1 MKIAFVFPPMW
12 SPHSDGSLQ
21 IWNRQ
26 VTTHLSKSCD
36 VLVYSGLFGLE
47 SDENIDG
54 VQYRRFSTRWDEEFL
69 KHFRFIRGILGVK
82 GPLFRSDLWYAG
94 YCLKVALD
102 LRRLSCDI
110 VHVHYYPQFASLIKR
125 LNPALRVVLHMHGE
139 WLTQVEFKNL
149 SSRLCD
155 VDLVVSCSEFI
166 TKGIATRFP
175 QIASRCRTVPMGVSA
190 DFRALGSEN
199 RHADNSSSRHLLCV
213 GRISPEKGIH
223 VLLDAFE
230 LIIQEFPSVALT
242 IVGPEWV
249 APREDIT
256 DLSLPKDIIAGL
268 APFYTESYLLQLK
281 GKLSPNAAKKV
292 TFAGLV
298 AHRNV
303 PAFYKEA
310 DIYIGPSLYESFGVS
325 IIEAMTAG
333 VPVVATR
340 VGAVPEV
347 ISDGKSGLVVEFN
360 NPSAIADAVL
370 KLLSNSE
377 LRNAMSFAARDMIWK
392 RFSWETICS
401 ALIRTYRE
409 VLDPRTV
416 SLYQAQ
422 SAAE

>member
-36 VLVYSGLFGLE
+36 VLVYSGLFDLK
-47 SDENIDG
+47 SDEHVGG
-54 VQYRRFSTRWDEEFL
+54 VRYRRFSTRWDAGFL
-69 KHFRFIRGILGVK
+69 KHFRFILGILGVN
-82 GPLFRSDLWYAG
+82 GPLFKSDLWYAG

-102 LRRLSCDI
+102 LRRQACDI
-110 VHVHYYPQFASLIKR
+110 VHVHYYPQFATLIKR
-125 LNPALRVVLHMHGE
+125 LNPGLRVILHMHGE
-139 WLTQVEFKNL
+139 WLTQVKFNDL
-149 SSRLCD
+149 SSRLRQI
-155 VDLVVSCSEFI
+155 DLVVSCSEFI
-166 TKGIATRFP
+166 TKGIAIRFP

-190 DFRALGSEN
+190 DFFSLGSQH
-199 RHADNSSSRHLLCV
+199 RHPDHCSSPRLLCV

-230 LIIQEFPSVALT
+230 LIIRHFPNVALT
-242 IVGPEWV
+242 VVGPEWV

-256 DLSLPKDIIAGL
+256 DLSLEKDIAAGL
-268 APFYTESYLLQLK
+268 APFYRDSYLAQLK
-281 GKLSPNAAKKV
+281 RKLGPNAAKKV

-298 AHRNV
+298 AHSDV

-347 ISDGKSGLVVEFN
+347 ISEGKSGLIVESN
-360 NPSAIADAVL
+360 NPSAIADAVI
-370 KLLSNSE
+370 KLLSDSE
-377 LRNAMSFAARDMIWK
+377 LRNSMSLAARDMIWK

-401 ALIRTYRE
+401 ALMQTYRE

-416 SLYQAQ
+416 SLYQAE
-422 SAAE
+422 SVTE